1 MTMKHILNHYGIGG
15 DNMTPKEF
23 EEKYGVANESLVFV
37 EPKVFSGKEIKE
49 DVLSIDLES
58 CEFSY
63 TDKDGF
69 HHLGQVEFSKLAIK
83 TFRGIFVS
91 DAPNALKDN
100 VMYKLHLKTI
110 DLLTPEA
117 VTTDIPDTVEERLLD
132 VANELGMENVLCILA
147 EECSELSQAALKY
160 RRAELNMTPK
170 SKEEAFDNL
179 VEEIADVESCIL
191 QIKLLFPN
199 MNVDK
204 KAGIIKEQKSKR
216 FWRRTFIDKNADS

>member
-132 VANELGMENVLCILA
+132 VANKLGVENILCILA
-147 EECSELSQAALKY
+147 EECSELSQAALKC
-160 RRAELNMTPK
+160 RRAALGLTPK
-170 SKEEAFDNL
+170 SEEEAFSNL
-179 VEEIADVESCIL
+179 VEEISDVESCITQL
-191 QIKLLFPN
+191 KMLF
-199 MNVDK
+199 VGEDFDVK
-204 KAGIIKEQKSKR
+204 IDAIKEKKSKR

>member
-1 MTMKHILNHYGIGG
+1 MS
-15 DNMTPKEF
+15 PKEF

-147 EECSELSQAALKY
+147 EECSELSQATLKY

>member
-15 DNMTPKEF
+15 DNMAPKEF

-37 EPKVFSGKEIKE
+37 EPKVFSGKEIKQ
-49 DVLSIDLES
+49 DVMSIDMENS
-58 CEFSY
+58 QFSY
-63 TDKDGF
+63 TDNDGF
-69 HHLGQVEFSKLAIK
+69 VHLGKVDFSKSAIIS
-83 TFRGIFVS
+83 FREIFVNDVS
-91 DAPNALKDN
+91 NALKDDM
-100 VMYKLHLKTI
+100 MYKLHLKATDIIVPEVITI
-110 DLLTPEA
+110 DM
-117 VTTDIPDTVEERLLD
+117 PDTIRGRLLA

>member
-15 DNMTPKEF
+15 DNMSPKEF

-63 TDKDGF
+63 TDNDGF

-110 DLLTPEA
+110 DIITPEA
-117 VTTDIPDTVEERLLD
+117 VTIDMPDTVEERLLN
-132 VANELGMENVLCILA
+132 VATKLGIENVLCILA
-147 EECSELSQAALKY
+147 EECSELSQAALKH
-160 RRAELNMTPK
+160 RRAILDLTPQ
-170 SKEEAFDNL
+170 SKETTFNNL
-179 VEEIADVESCIL
+179 LEEISDVESCITQL
-191 QIKLLFPN
+191 EMLF
-199 MNVDK
+199 VGEDFDVK
-204 KAGIIKEQKSKR
+204 IDAIKEKKSKR